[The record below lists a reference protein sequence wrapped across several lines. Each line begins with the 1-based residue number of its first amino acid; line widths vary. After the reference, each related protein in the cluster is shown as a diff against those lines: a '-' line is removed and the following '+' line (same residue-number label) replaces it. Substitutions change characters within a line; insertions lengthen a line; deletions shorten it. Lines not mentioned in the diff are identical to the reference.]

1 MKLDERGRK
10 LLADRL
16 RRNLL
21 IGVPQEGTYARIVRS
36 LSDEQL
42 VAQHHDHHVRKVKA
56 AARVVSNDAL

>member
-1 MKLDERGRK
+1 MKLDDLGRK

-56 AARVVSNDAL
+56 VTRVVSDDAR

>member
-1 MKLDERGRK
+1 MKLDDLGRK

-42 VAQHHDHHVRKVKA
+42 VAQHHNHHVRKEKA
-56 AARVVSNDAL
+56 VTRVVSDDAR